1 MENSR
6 SPTSQQREASL
17 RAANSHFEAR
27 ENRASVA
34 KQERETALAATDAK
48 TARLRALRLEKEKA
62 ERDAKAFAPAKPPK
76 RG

>member
-6 SPTSQQREASL
+6 SPTSREREASL

-34 KQERETALAATDAK
+34 KQELENARVATDAK
-48 TARLRALRLEKEKA
+48 TARLRALRLEKEQA
-62 ERDAKAFAPAKPPK
+62 EREAQAAAPVKPTK

>member
-6 SPTSQQREASL
+6 TPTSQQREASL

-34 KQERETALAATDAK
+34 KQELETARVAADAK
-48 TARLRALRLEKEKA
+48 TARLRALRLEKEQA
-62 ERDAKAFAPAKPPK
+62 ERDALEAAPAKPTK